1 MKKVTPYLALLIGCS
16 WSFSQQSFIEQSLVI
31 NVEVPVRVFDGNLFV
46 DTLGKDDFEVLED
59 GVPQKIEAVYLV
71 KRATIERREESKK
84 YLPETVRTF
93 YLFFELTEYVP
104 KMAEAIEDFVQNVLA
119 PDDSLFV
126 VTPLKTYQMKEQA
139 LALKSRAA
147 IAAELLRL
155 IEKDSQMGNSEFR
168 STLAELTNLAKAM
181 SGAIRGSGERR
192 AAARGVVQDQLTAGA
207 DGAEGMQ
214 LDEQIIYYSALLD
227 KIDIL
232 RQIDQ
237 TKLAD
242 FARLLKKQEG
252 QKSVFLFYQREYI
265 PQIDPKLITEYMT
278 YYQDNVY
285 VYQALTNVYKS
296 LDWQMSFDV
305 EKIKQLYS
313 DASTSIHF
321 LFLATPREN
330 IEGVYFEEWSSDVFA
345 AFREMAEATGGFF
358 ESSANPAPIFHN
370 ALQAAEN
377 YYLLYYSPRKV
388 EETER
393 VFRKIEVRVKKG
405 GYRVLHRT
413 GYYIN

>member
-1 MKKVTPYLALLIGCS
+1 MKKGIFYLVLFIACS
-16 WSFSQQSFIEQSLVI
+16 LGFSQQSFIEQSLVI
-31 NVEVPVRVFDGNLFV
+31 NVEVPVRVFEGNLFV
-46 DTLGKDDFEVLED
+46 DTLGKEDFEVLED
-59 GVPQKIEAVYLV
+59 GVAQKIEAVYLV
-71 KRATIERREESKK
+71 RRSTIERREESKK
-84 YLPETVRTF
+84 YLPDTARRF

-104 KMAEAIEDFVQNVLA
+104 KMAEAIDDFVQNVLA
-119 PDDSLFV
+119 ADDTLFV

-139 LALKSRAA
+139 LALKPRAT

-155 IEKDSQMGNSEFR
+155 IEKDTQTGNSEFR
-168 STLAELTNLAKAM
+168 STVAELTGLAKEI
-181 SGAIRGSGERR
+181 SGLIRARPEGVEVSRLEAERR
-192 AAARGVVQDQLTAGA
+192 
-207 DGAEGMQ
+207 Q

-227 KIDIL
+227 KLDTL

-237 TKLAD
+237 AKLAE
-242 FARLLKKQEG
+242 FARLLKKEEG

-265 PQIDPKLITEYMT
+265 PQVDPKLITEYMT

-285 VYQALTNVYKS
+285 VYQTLTNVSKFRER
-296 LDWQMSFDV
+296 QESFDV

-321 LFLATPREN
+321 LFLATPQEKV
-330 IEGVYFEEWSSDVFA
+330 EGVFLEEWSGDVFA

-358 ESSANPAPIFHN
+358 DSSANPAPMFHN

-377 YYLLYYSPRKV
+377 YYLLYYSPRKI

-393 VFRKIEVRVKKG
+393 AFRKIEVRVKKG
-405 GYRVLHRT
+405 GYRVLHRS